1 MRRRGAGR
9 APGYFVKPTI
19 FADVNHEMDIV
30 REEVFGPVLTVMPY
44 EDIEDAVAK
53 ANDSKFGLAA
63 SIWSNNISK
72 VLDLVPRIRA
82 GTVWVNC
89 HSVFDPNLPFGGVKL
104 SGMGKEHGRAALD
117 LFTENKSVCIAY

>member
-1 MRRRGAGR
+1 MRRRGASR
-9 APGYFVKPTI
+9 SAGYFVKPTI